1 MNNFKKVVVTGGYGF
16 IGSALIRNLLKNTNI
31 EIFNIDKMS
40 PVSNTQSIDNV
51 LSLNPTY
58 KKRYNFFKINI
69 ENYNEL
75 NKVFTS
81 ISPDIVFHLAAES
94 HVDRSIDSPLSFL
107 NSNIIGTYNL
117 IAKIFALF
125 ISVQMK
131 FLGH

>member
-58 KKRYNFFKINI
+58 KN
-69 ENYNEL
+69 
-75 NKVFTS
+75 
-81 ISPDIVFHLAAES
+81 
-94 HVDRSIDSPLSFL
+94 SFL
-107 NSNIIGTYNL
+107 
-117 IAKIFALF
+117 KR
-125 ISVQMK
+125 
-131 FLGH
+131 